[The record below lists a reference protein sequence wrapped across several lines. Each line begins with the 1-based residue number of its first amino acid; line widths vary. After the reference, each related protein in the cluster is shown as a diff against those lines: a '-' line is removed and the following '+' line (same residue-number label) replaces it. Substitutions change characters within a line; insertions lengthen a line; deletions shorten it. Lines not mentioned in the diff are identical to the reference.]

1 MQETRQCILAILK
14 ERGEATVDDIVQDLS
29 AMRGSITAVTVR
41 HHLAKLQKDG
51 YVDNPQTRHRSAP
64 GRPRHVF
71 TLTQQGSAR
80 LPNNYQQLAA
90 TLVQQVQ
97 THLPAQQVNVIF
109 EGISTQIASDAQIPD
124 GSLEERLCSVVSYL
138 DEHGYDASWETH
150 PEGYVLHTH
159 NCPYHQVAQADR
171 LLCQMDMQII
181 AKMLGVVP
189 RLLARISEGGESCAY
204 LIPKS

>member
-14 ERGEATVDDIVQDLS
+14 ERGEATVDDIVRDLS
-29 AMRGSITAVTVR
+29 EMRGSITAVTVR

-51 YVDNPQTRHRSAP
+51 YVDSPQTLHRSAP

-97 THLPAQQVNVIF
+97 ANLPPQQVNVIF
-109 EGISTQIASDAQIPD
+109 EGISTQIAGAAEIPD
-124 GSLEERLCSVVSYL
+124 GSLEERLCAAVAYL
-138 DEHGYDASWETH
+138 NEHGYDATWETH
-150 PEGYVLHTH
+150 PEGFVLHTH
-159 NCPYHQVAQADR
+159 NCPYHQVAQEERA
-171 LLCQMDMQII
+171 LCQMDMQVIS
-181 AKMLGVVP
+181 KMLGIVP
-189 RLLARISEGGESCAY
+189 RLLSRISEGGESCAY
-204 LIPKS
+204 LIPK